1 MDNTQLTAMTV
12 KDLRECAKRLGIK
25 RISTLK
31 QKDLIEAIE
40 ATGKAANA
48 VIADVLAEK
57 ESAKAGDKATKTDK
71 AAKAGDKSA
80 KTDNSTKTDKAAKA
94 SDKSAKTDN
103 STKTDKA
110 AKSDDSAE
118 DDDKSAKKSAKSS
131 TAKPKAKRAGS
142 KAGKGSNIDDKSAKD
157 LEDNAKIDE
166 DLEDDAEIDEV
177 DDEKAAKEELREPDS
192 IFIDRGAILPEYIP
206 GTCLY
211 ALIRDPGTLFVY
223 WNTTFESPNGW
234 ILTAYD
240 ASGNVLQS
248 FTSPMRRSGRGYF
261 RDPTARV
268 SRVTLSLI
276 DESGHSEVR
285 LESRIRIAQQ
295 LGIAQLAIDHGERW
309 VDFNHH
315 QVVYEAPAQGRAP
328 GYDAVVAQA
337 QAQALGVVWTGG
349 GYNRA
354 LDEQNMPKDATSSR
368 FGRLSDTPS
377 SDSHIGGFASSDKLV
392 RR

>member
-1 MDNTQLTAMTV
+1 MT
-12 KDLRECAKRLGIK
+12 D
-25 RISTLK
+25 T
-31 QKDLIEAIE
+31 
-40 ATGKAANA
+40 T
-48 VIADVLAEK
+48 
-57 ESAKAGDKATKTDK
+57 
-71 AAKAGDKSA
+71 
-80 KTDNSTKTDKAAKA
+80 
-94 SDKSAKTDN
+94 
-103 STKTDKA
+103 
-110 AKSDDSAE
+110 E

-157 LEDNAKIDE
+157 LEDDAEIDE

-177 DDEKAAKEELREPDS
+177 DDEKAAEEELREPDS

-234 ILTAYD
+234 VLTAYD

-261 RDPTARV
+261 RVPTARV

-337 QAQALGVVWTGG
+337 QAQAPGVVWTGG

>member
-57 ESAKAGDKATKTDK
+57 ESVKAGDKATKTDK

-94 SDKSAKTDN
+94 SDKSA
-103 STKTDKA
+103 KTDKA

-261 RDPTARV
+261 RVPTARV

>member
-40 ATGKAANA
+40 ATGKAASA

-71 AAKAGDKSA
+71 MAKAG
-80 KTDNSTKTDKAAKA
+80 DNSTKTDKTAKA
-94 SDKSAKTDN
+94 SENSAKTDN
-103 STKTDKA
+103 SAKTYKA

-142 KAGKGSNIDDKSAKD
+142 KAGKGSNVDDKLAKD
-157 LEDNAKIDE
+157 LEDDAEIDE
-166 DLEDDAEIDEV
+166 DIEDDAEIDEV

-261 RDPTARV
+261 RVPTARV

-337 QAQALGVVWTGG
+337 QAQAPGVVWTGG

>member
-57 ESAKAGDKATKTDK
+57 ESVKAGDKATKTDK

-80 KTDNSTKTDKAAKA
+80 KTDKAAKA

-261 RDPTARV
+261 RVPTARV

-377 SDSHIGGFASSDKLV
+377 SDSRIGGFGSTDKLV

>member
-57 ESAKAGDKATKTDK
+57 ESVKAGDKATKTDK
-71 AAKAGDKSA
+71 AAKAG
-80 KTDNSTKTDKAAKA
+80 
-94 SDKSAKTDN
+94 DKSAKTDN

-131 TAKPKAKRAGS
+131 TAKPKARRAGS

-261 RDPTARV
+261 RVPTARV

-337 QAQALGVVWTGG
+337 QAQALAGRAVHGTVC

>member
-94 SDKSAKTDN
+94 SDKS
-103 STKTDKA
+103 
-110 AKSDDSAE
+110 DDSTE

-177 DDEKAAKEELREPDS
+177 DDEKAVKEELREPDS

-261 RDPTARV
+261 RVPTARV

>member
-57 ESAKAGDKATKTDK
+57 ESVKAGDKATKTDK

-94 SDKSAKTDN
+94 SDKSA
-103 STKTDKA
+103 KTDKA

-261 RDPTARV
+261 RVPTARV

-337 QAQALGVVWTGG
+337 QAQAPGVVWTGG

>member
-57 ESAKAGDKATKTDK
+57 ESVKAGDKATKTDK

-118 DDDKSAKKSAKSS
+118 DDDKSAKSS

-261 RDPTARV
+261 RVPTARV

>member
-40 ATGKAANA
+40 ATGKAASA

-71 AAKAGDKSA
+71 AAKASDKAA
-80 KTDNSTKTDKAAKA
+80 KTDNSAKTDKAAKT
-94 SDKSAKTDN
+94 DKVA
-103 STKTDKA
+103 KTDKA
-110 AKSDDSAE
+110 AKSADTTE

-131 TAKPKAKRAGS
+131 SAKPKAKRAGS
-142 KAGKGSNIDDKSAKD
+142 KAGKGSNIDDKLAKD
-157 LEDNAKIDE
+157 LEDDAEIDE

-177 DDEKAAKEELREPDS
+177 DDEKAAEEELREPDS

-234 ILTAYD
+234 VLTAYD

-261 RDPTARV
+261 RVPTARV

-337 QAQALGVVWTGG
+337 QAQAPGVVWTGG

>member
-157 LEDNAKIDE
+157 LED
-166 DLEDDAEIDEV
+166 DAEIDEV
-177 DDEKAAKEELREPDS
+177 DDEKAVKEELREPDS

-261 RDPTARV
+261 RVPTARV

>member
-40 ATGKAANA
+40 ATGKAASA

-57 ESAKAGDKATKTDK
+57 ESAKAGDKATKTDN
-71 AAKAGDKSA
+71 SA
-80 KTDNSTKTDKAAKA
+80 KTDKTEKASDKAAKT
-94 SDKSAKTDN
+94 DKVA
-103 STKTDKA
+103 KTDKA
-110 AKSDDSAE
+110 AKSADTTDTTE

-157 LEDNAKIDE
+157 LEDDAEIDE

-177 DDEKAAKEELREPDS
+177 DDEKAAEEELREPDS

-234 ILTAYD
+234 VLTAYD

-261 RDPTARV
+261 RVPTARV

-337 QAQALGVVWTGG
+337 QAQAPGVVWTGG

>member
-57 ESAKAGDKATKTDK
+57 ESVKAGDKATKTDK
-71 AAKAGDKSA
+71 AAKAG
-80 KTDNSTKTDKAAKA
+80 
-94 SDKSAKTDN
+94 DKSAKTDN

-142 KAGKGSNIDDKSAKD
+142 KAGKGSNIDDKSAK
-157 LEDNAKIDE
+157 

-261 RDPTARV
+261 RVPTARV